1 MPFLT
6 KGVTVPMESPKIIQ
20 MNIAHYEALLKLA
33 MDDGKRSVVERLR
46 ADARNNLALATEPE
60 RRD

>member
-1 MPFLT
+1 
-6 KGVTVPMESPKIIQ
+6 MESPKIIQ